1 MGIEWRAWCGNQV
14 LGGFVGGV
22 ARVGISGPHPNGR
35 YALTFYDGRIDQ
47 RRELFL
53 VRREKAQRV
62 AERVLALW
70 DSRASRGAV

>member
-1 MGIEWRAWCGNQV
+1 MAIAIEWRAWCGNQM
-14 LGGFVGGV
+14 LGGFVDGR

-35 YALTFYDGRIDQ
+35 YALTFYDGALER

-53 VRREKAQRV
+53 ARKDKAQRV

-70 DSRASRGAV
+70 DARAAR